1 MDNDISQP
9 VKDYK
14 QAGYGAYTANPG
26 SEDMAKPK
34 QPTSDV
40 TFDDGASFSKEM
52 KTMKVQ
58 EDAKPGAGTSDV
70 SVTNPPVNV
79 SAVGDDKEFYQGRP
93 VDAGYNAVPTGKP
106 ETPAEVRASL
116 EKAGKEVQSQYGLEP
131 RGYEPLATPDQ
142 PSK

>member
-1 MDNDISQP
+1 MDDSQP

-14 QAGYGAYTANPG
+14 TAGYGAYTANG
-26 SEDMAKPK
+26 GASEMSKPK
-34 QPTSDV
+34 QPENDV
-40 TFDDGASFSKEM
+40 SFDDGANFSREM

-79 SAVGDDKEFYQGRP
+79 TAVGDDKEFYQGKP
-93 VDAGYNAVPTGKP
+93 VDAGYNAVPQGKP
-106 ETPAEVRASL
+106 ETPSEIRASL

-131 RGYEPLATPDQ
+131 RGYEPLTTPDQ
-142 PSK
+142 PNK